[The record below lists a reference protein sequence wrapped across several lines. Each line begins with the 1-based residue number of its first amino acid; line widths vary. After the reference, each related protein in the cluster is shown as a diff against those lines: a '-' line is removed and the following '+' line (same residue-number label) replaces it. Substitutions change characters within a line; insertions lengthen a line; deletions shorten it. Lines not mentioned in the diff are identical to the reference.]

1 MYETEDRGWKCRLF
15 WALLYGQR
23 LTRKNS
29 KELAAMTES
38 LLVTD
43 SRGVY
48 DAISA
53 SDSPL
58 LGMVNARTG
67 VEAMAVQKG
76 IREVEGSLVTSVGC
90 HL

>member
-1 MYETEDRGWKCRLF
+1 
-15 WALLYGQR
+15 
-23 LTRKNS
+23 
-29 KELAAMTES
+29 MTES